1 MNLYRRLNQH
11 HSFDPSDCLKVLVQ
25 LPAWEIDEI
34 NLQVIDVVAILEWA
48 YSSHSVVTIFFVLL
62 IQEL

>member
-1 MNLYRRLNQH
+1 MNHNGICMNLYRRLNQH

-34 NLQVIDVVAILEWA
+34 NLQVIDVVAILE
-48 YSSHSVVTIFFVLL
+48 
-62 IQEL
+62 